1 MDLFEVGEIV
11 KTRGLCGCL
20 KILSYLKSGNK
31 ISKPDVVYIEKT
43 PGQKNRFC
51 LNKMEQSR
59 NALFIELEGI
69 NDVNSAGHL
78 IGGRVYF
85 SKDVLKKLPAGEY
98 YVHEIIGLDVYSDA
112 GDYLGK
118 IESVFPTGSNDV
130 YVCRKAKEEIL
141 LPAISDVIKRIDL
154 DQRIMTVKIPDGL

>member
-1 MDLFEVGEIV
+1 MVAMADKTRMNLKISLDLDCGWNGEYTSQNVIGEI
-11 KTRGLCGCL
+11 TGR
-20 KILSYLKSGNK
+20 
-31 ISKPDVVYIEKT
+31 SKPDEVVVIGGHLDSWDLGT
-43 PGQKNRFC
+43 GAIDDGAGVAIS
-51 LNKMEQSR
+51 M
-59 NALFIELEGI
+59 A
-69 NDVNSAGHL
+69 AGHL